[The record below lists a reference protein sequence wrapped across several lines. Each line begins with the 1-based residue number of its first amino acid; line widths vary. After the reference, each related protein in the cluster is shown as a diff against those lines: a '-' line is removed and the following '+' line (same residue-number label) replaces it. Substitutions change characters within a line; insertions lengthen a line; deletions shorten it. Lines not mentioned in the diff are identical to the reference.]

1 MPRTAE
7 QFKEIRT
14 DRKKAILDAALH
26 VFSEQGYHNTSIIEV
41 SKKAGISKGLIYNYF
56 DSKKELLDILLGS
69 FLDDEMLAVK
79 KVLKKP
85 LTGFTMIE
93 FIKLN
98 TQILKAKL
106 KQWKLYFSLVTQPEV
121 IKILQDRFSEE
132 NIFITQKIMEFF
144 KQKGDKNSEMTFT
157 LFSTTIVGLKMSYIM
172 DSENYPI
179 EKIEE
184 LIIKQFI
191 TS

>member
-41 SKKAGISKGLIYNYF
+41 SKEARISKGLIYNYF
-56 DSKKELLDILLGS
+56 DSKEELLDILLGS

>member
-56 DSKKELLDILLGS
+56 DSKEELLDILLGS
-69 FLDDEMLAVK
+69 FLDDEMSAVK

>member
-14 DRKKAILDAALH
+14 SRKKAILDAALH

-41 SKKAGISKGLIYNYF
+41 SKEAGISKGLIYNYF
-56 DSKKELLDILLGS
+56 DSKEELLDILLGS

>member
-1 MPRTAE
+1 M
-7 QFKEIRT
+7 
-14 DRKKAILDAALH
+14 
-26 VFSEQGYHNTSIIEV
+26 
-41 SKKAGISKGLIYNYF
+41 YNYF
-56 DSKKELLDILLGS
+56 DSKEELLDILLGS

-85 LTGFTMIE
+85 VTGFTMIE

-132 NIFITQKIMEFF
+132 NIFITQKIIEFF

>member
-41 SKKAGISKGLIYNYF
+41 SKEAGISKGLIYNYF
-56 DSKKELLDILLGS
+56 DSKEELLDILLGS

-121 IKILQDRFSEE
+121 IKILQDLRGMGEQ
-132 NIFITQKIMEFF
+132 NVLKNRKKGLITRNYIEILNK
-144 KQKGDKNSEMTFT
+144 
-157 LFSTTIVGLKMSYIM
+157 SYK
-172 DSENYPI
+172 ENYFSKNGLEI
-179 EKIEE
+179 SCDVISICGWKN
-184 LIIKQFI
+184 KKV
-191 TS
+191 

>member
-41 SKKAGISKGLIYNYF
+41 SKEAGISKGLIYNYF
-56 DSKKELLDILLGS
+56 DSKEELLDILLGS

>member
-26 VFSEQGYHNTSIIEV
+26 VFSEQGYHNASIIEV
-41 SKKAGISKGLIYNYF
+41 SKEAGISKGLIYNYF
-56 DSKKELLDILLGS
+56 DSKEELLDILLGS

>member
-26 VFSEQGYHNTSIIEV
+26 VFSEQGYHNASIIEV
-41 SKKAGISKGLIYNYF
+41 SKEAGISKGLMYNYF
-56 DSKKELLDILLGS
+56 DSKEELLDILLGS
-69 FLDDEMLAVK
+69 FLDDEMSAVK

>member
-26 VFSEQGYHNTSIIEV
+26 VFSEQGYHNASIIEV
-41 SKKAGISKGLIYNYF
+41 SKEAGISKGLMYNYF
-56 DSKKELLDILLGS
+56 DSKEELLDILLGS

-85 LTGFTMIE
+85 ITGFTMIE

-132 NIFITQKIMEFF
+132 NIFITQKIIEFF

-184 LIIKQFI
+184 LIINQFI

>member
-56 DSKKELLDILLGS
+56 DSKEELLDILLGS

-106 KQWKLYFSLVTQPEV
+106 KQWKLYFSLVTQTEV

>member
-41 SKKAGISKGLIYNYF
+41 SKEAGISKGLIYNYF
-56 DSKKELLDILLGS
+56 DSKEELLDILLGS

-98 TQILKAKL
+98 TEILKAKL

>member
-1 MPRTAE
+1 
-7 QFKEIRT
+7 
-14 DRKKAILDAALH
+14 
-26 VFSEQGYHNTSIIEV
+26 GYHNASIIEV
-41 SKKAGISKGLIYNYF
+41 SKEAGISKGLMYNYF
-56 DSKKELLDILLGS
+56 DSKEELLDILLGS

-85 LTGFTMIE
+85 VTGFTMIE

-132 NIFITQKIMEFF
+132 NIFITQKIIEFF

>member
-56 DSKKELLDILLGS
+56 DSKEELLDILLGS